1 METNSERL
9 KKNCPIFFI
18 LVLLLA
24 GCSQDRKN
32 FSESNNSDS
41 LSIFLSYANQDSVP
55 FAKRIDFN
63 DRALAILLNNDNDS
77 LDRANLFK
85 VANRYFNMNS
95 LEKYEKTSKIIVEK
109 AKAKKDTLSIGKA
122 YVYLGDFYANT
133 SKKDSA
139 FSYYSKAQKIYQKL
153 GDEKNLAG
161 VYINMAL
168 VQADQK
174 DYLGG
179 ELSAIKALNVLRE
192 TKDKGKFYEAYN
204 ILGYIS
210 NELQDYPKSLEY
222 HTKALNLAKENN
234 LNEFYQIAT
243 SLNNIG
249 NVYQN
254 QGDYKKA
261 ISNFNEAL
269 KEQNL
274 FFEKPNLYAILLDN
288 LGYSTFKINQY
299 SDLPPK
305 LFNESL
311 KIRDSLNLT
320 FGEIYSNIHLSEY
333 YAANKDSSKAKKY
346 AAEALRLAKET
357 RRDAD
362 VLMALKQIGTVEPE
376 NASVY
381 SKEYIKIND
390 SLQTAERKIKDKFA
404 RIEYE
409 TDEIIQEK
417 DKLAEQNRNM
427 LFFFGLVILIGIL
440 LFVIR
445 SQRARTKELLLKQ
458 AQQKANED
466 IYNLMLFQQNKI
478 EESRANEKI
487 RIAQELHDGI
497 LGRLFGTRLNLDS
510 LNKRQDDEAVN
521 VRNVYLS
528 ELKNI
533 EQDIRE
539 ISHDL
544 NRERSSVNNN
554 FVSIV
559 NNLIEQQESVSP
571 ANVSSSIESAINWN
585 EIENTIKI
593 NLYRILQES
602 LQNINK
608 YANANFIAIDIFRK
622 GNKLKLIV
630 KDDGVGF
637 DVKKKKKGIGLQNML
652 SRTKS
657 CNGTLDIKSKLGK
670 GTTLLISLP
679 IENNSNT
686 ELQ

>member
-1 METNSERL
+1 MLIGCT
-9 KKNCPIFFI
+9 KN
-18 LVLLLA
+18 
-24 GCSQDRKN
+24 RKD
-32 FSESNNSDS
+32 FSDSDNSDS
-41 LSIFLSYANQDSVP
+41 LAIFLSYANEDSVP
-55 FAKRIDFN
+55 FEKRLNYN
-63 DRALAILLNNDNDS
+63 DKALSIILDDDNDS
-77 LDRANLFK
+77 LSRANLFK
-85 VANRYFNMNS
+85 VANRYFNMNK
-95 LEKYEKTSKIIVEK
+95 LEKYEKTSKLIIEK
-109 AKAKKDTLSIGKA
+109 AKAKRDTASVGKA

-139 FSYYSKAQKIYQKL
+139 FSYYTKAQKIYQKL
-153 GDEKNLAG
+153 NDVKNLGG
-161 VYINMAL
+161 VYISMAL

-192 TKDKGKFYEAYN
+192 SQEKPKIYEAYN

-210 NELQDYPKSLEY
+210 NELQDYEKSLEY

-234 LNEFYQIAT
+234 LNEFFQVAT

-254 QGDYKKA
+254 QGDYESA

-269 KEQNL
+269 RAKNL
-274 FFEKPNLYAILLDN
+274 FSEKPNLYAILLDN
-288 LGYSTFKINQY
+288 LGYSTFKLSEN
-299 SDLPPK
+299 SGLPPE
-305 LFNESL
+305 LFNKSL

-333 YAANKDSSKAKKY
+333 YAANKDTSRAKKY
-346 AAEALRLAKET
+346 AQEALKLAKET
-357 RRDAD
+357 KRDAD
-362 VLMALKQIGTVEPE
+362 VLMALKQAGTVEPE

-381 SKEYIKIND
+381 SREYIKIND
-390 SLQTAERKIKDKFA
+390 SLQNAERKIKDKFA
-404 RIEYE
+404 RIEFE
-409 TDEIIQEK
+409 TNEIIQEK

-427 LFFFGLVILIGIL
+427 IFFFGLAIMIGIL

-466 IYNLMLFQQNKI
+466 IYNLMLFQQAKI
-478 EESRANEKI
+478 EEGRANEKI

-497 LGRLFGTRLNLDS
+497 LGRLFGARLNLDS
-510 LNKRQDDEAVN
+510 LNKRQDEAAID
-521 VRNVYLS
+521 VRNTYLV
-528 ELKNI
+528 ELKSI

-544 NRERSSVNNN
+544 NREKSALNNN

-559 NNLIEQQESVSP
+559 NNLIDQQENLSD
-571 ANVSSSIESAINWN
+571 ANVSFLIDPTIEW
-585 EIENTIKI
+585 EKLENTVKI

-608 YANANFIAIDIFRK
+608 YAQAENIKIEIK
-622 GNKLKLIV
+622 ISGNKLKLVV
-630 KDDGVGF
+630 KDDGNGF
-637 DVKKKKKGIGLQNML
+637 SVSKKNKGIGLQNML
-652 SRTKS
+652 SRAEA
-657 CNGTLDIKSKLGK
+657 CNGNLDIKSKPGK
-670 GTTLLISLP
+670 GTTITIAVP
-679 IENNSNT
+679 IETNIKT
-686 ELQ
+686 E

>member
-1 METNSERL
+1 MLIGCT
-9 KKNCPIFFI
+9 KN
-18 LVLLLA
+18 
-24 GCSQDRKN
+24 RKD
-32 FSESNNSDS
+32 FSDSDNSDS
-41 LSIFLSYANQDSVP
+41 LAIFLSYANEDSVP
-55 FAKRIDFN
+55 FEKRLNYN
-63 DRALAILLNNDNDS
+63 DKALSIILDNDNDS
-77 LDRANLFK
+77 LSRANLFK
-85 VANRYFNMNS
+85 VANRYFNMNK
-95 LEKYEKTSKIIVEK
+95 LEKYEKTSKLIIEK
-109 AKAKKDTLSIGKA
+109 AKAKRDTASVGKA

-139 FSYYSKAQKIYQKL
+139 FSYYTKAQKIYQKL
-153 GDEKNLAG
+153 NDVKNLGG
-161 VYINMAL
+161 VYISMAL

-192 TKDKGKFYEAYN
+192 SQEKPKIYEAYN

-210 NELQDYPKSLEY
+210 NELQDYEKSLEY

-234 LNEFYQIAT
+234 LNEFFQVAT

-254 QGDYKKA
+254 QGDYESA

-269 KEQNL
+269 RAKNL
-274 FFEKPNLYAILLDN
+274 FSEKPNLYAILLDN
-288 LGYSTFKINQY
+288 LGYSTFKLSEN
-299 SDLPPK
+299 SELPPE
-305 LFNESL
+305 LFNKSL

-333 YAANKDSSKAKKY
+333 YAANKDTSRAKKY
-346 AAEALRLAKET
+346 AQEALRLAKET
-357 RRDAD
+357 KRDAD
-362 VLMALKQIGTVEPE
+362 VLMALKQAGTVEPE

-381 SKEYIKIND
+381 SREYIKIND
-390 SLQTAERKIKDKFA
+390 SLQNAERKIKDKFA
-404 RIEYE
+404 RIEFE
-409 TDEIIQEK
+409 TNEIIQEK

-427 LFFFGLVILIGIL
+427 IFFFGLAIMIGIL

-466 IYNLMLFQQNKI
+466 IYNLMLFQQAKI
-478 EESRANEKI
+478 EEGRANEKI

-497 LGRLFGTRLNLDS
+497 LGRLFGARLNLDS
-510 LNKRQDDEAVN
+510 LNKRQDEAAID
-521 VRNVYLS
+521 VRNTYLV
-528 ELKNI
+528 ELKSI

-544 NRERSSVNNN
+544 NREKSALNNN

-559 NNLIEQQESVSP
+559 NNLIDQQENLSD
-571 ANVSSSIESAINWN
+571 ANVSFLIDPTIEW
-585 EIENTIKI
+585 EKFENTVKI

-608 YANANFIAIDIFRK
+608 YAQAENIKIEIK
-622 GNKLKLIV
+622 ISGNKLKLVV
-630 KDDGVGF
+630 KDDGNGF
-637 DVKKKKKGIGLQNML
+637 SVSKKNKGIGLQNML
-652 SRTKS
+652 SRAEA
-657 CNGTLDIKSKLGK
+657 CNGNLDIKSKPGK
-670 GTTLLISLP
+670 GTTITIAVP
-679 IENNSNT
+679 IETNIKT
-686 ELQ
+686 E

>member
-1 METNSERL
+1 L
-9 KKNCPIFFI
+9 LFGCAKN
-18 LVLLLA
+18 
-24 GCSQDRKN
+24 RKD
-32 FSESNNSDS
+32 FSDSDNSDS
-41 LSIFLSYANQDSVP
+41 LAIFLSYANEDSVP
-55 FAKRIDFN
+55 FEKRLNYN
-63 DRALAILLNNDNDS
+63 DKALSIILDNDNDS
-77 LDRANLFK
+77 LSRANLFK
-85 VANRYFNMNS
+85 VANRYFNMNK
-95 LEKYEKTSKIIVEK
+95 LEKYEKTSKLIIEK
-109 AKAKKDTLSIGKA
+109 AKAKRDTASVGKA

-139 FSYYSKAQKIYQKL
+139 FSYYTKAQKIYQKL
-153 GDEKNLAG
+153 NDVKNLGG
-161 VYINMAL
+161 VYISMAL

-192 TKDKGKFYEAYN
+192 SQEKPKIYEAYN

-210 NELQDYPKSLEY
+210 NELQDYEKSLEY

-234 LNEFYQIAT
+234 LNEFFQVAT

-254 QGDYKKA
+254 QGDYESA

-269 KEQNL
+269 RAKNL
-274 FFEKPNLYAILLDN
+274 FSEKPNLYAILLDN
-288 LGYSTFKINQY
+288 LGYSTFKLSEN
-299 SDLPPK
+299 SELPPE
-305 LFNESL
+305 LFNKSL

-333 YAANKDSSKAKKY
+333 YAANKDTSRAKKY
-346 AAEALRLAKET
+346 AQEALRLAKET
-357 RRDAD
+357 KRDAD
-362 VLMALKQIGTVEPE
+362 VLMALKQAGTVEPE

-381 SKEYIKIND
+381 SREYIKIND
-390 SLQTAERKIKDKFA
+390 SLQNAERKIKDKFA
-404 RIEYE
+404 RIEFE
-409 TDEIIQEK
+409 TNEIIQEK

-427 LFFFGLVILIGIL
+427 IFFFGLAIMIGIL

-466 IYNLMLFQQNKI
+466 IYNLMLFQQAKI
-478 EESRANEKI
+478 EEGRANEKI

-497 LGRLFGTRLNLDS
+497 LGRLFGARLNLDS
-510 LNKRQDDEAVN
+510 LNKRQDEAAID
-521 VRNVYLS
+521 VRNTYLV
-528 ELKNI
+528 ELKSI

-544 NRERSSVNNN
+544 NREKSALNNN

-559 NNLIEQQESVSP
+559 NNLIDQQENLSD
-571 ANVSSSIESAINWN
+571 ANVSFLIDPTIEW
-585 EIENTIKI
+585 EKLENTVKI

-608 YANANFIAIDIFRK
+608 YAQAENIKIEIK
-622 GNKLKLIV
+622 ISGNKLKLVV
-630 KDDGVGF
+630 KDDGNGF
-637 DVKKKKKGIGLQNML
+637 SVSKKNKGIGLQNML
-652 SRTKS
+652 SRAEA
-657 CNGTLDIKSKLGK
+657 CNGNFDIKSKPGK
-670 GTTLLISLP
+670 GTTITITVP
-679 IENNSNT
+679 IETNIKT
-686 ELQ
+686 E

>member
-1 METNSERL
+1 MLIGCT
-9 KKNCPIFFI
+9 KN
-18 LVLLLA
+18 
-24 GCSQDRKN
+24 RKD
-32 FSESNNSDS
+32 FSDSDNSDS
-41 LSIFLSYANQDSVP
+41 LAIFLSYANEDSVP
-55 FAKRIDFN
+55 FEKRLNYN
-63 DRALAILLNNDNDS
+63 DKALSIILDDDNDS
-77 LDRANLFK
+77 LSRANLFK
-85 VANRYFNMNS
+85 VANRYFNMNK
-95 LEKYEKTSKIIVEK
+95 LEKYEKTSKLIIEK
-109 AKAKKDTLSIGKA
+109 AKAKRDTASVGKA

-139 FSYYSKAQKIYQKL
+139 FSYYTKAQKIYQKL
-153 GDEKNLAG
+153 NDVKNLGG
-161 VYINMAL
+161 VYISMAL

-192 TKDKGKFYEAYN
+192 SQEKPKIYEAYN

-210 NELQDYPKSLEY
+210 NELQDYEKSLEY

-234 LNEFYQIAT
+234 LNEFFQVAT

-254 QGDYKKA
+254 QGDYESA

-269 KEQNL
+269 RAKNL
-274 FFEKPNLYAILLDN
+274 FSEKPNLYAILLDN
-288 LGYSTFKINQY
+288 LGYSTFKLSEN
-299 SDLPPK
+299 SELPPE
-305 LFNESL
+305 LFNKSL

-333 YAANKDSSKAKKY
+333 YAANNDTSRAKKY
-346 AAEALRLAKET
+346 AQEALRLAKET
-357 RRDAD
+357 KRDAD
-362 VLMALKQIGTVEPE
+362 VLMALKQAGTVEPE

-381 SKEYIKIND
+381 SREYIKIND
-390 SLQTAERKIKDKFA
+390 SLQNAERKIKDKFA
-404 RIEYE
+404 RIEFE
-409 TDEIIQEK
+409 TNEIIQEK

-427 LFFFGLVILIGIL
+427 IFFFGLAIMIGIL

-466 IYNLMLFQQNKI
+466 IYNLMLFQQAKI
-478 EESRANEKI
+478 EEGRANEKI

-497 LGRLFGTRLNLDS
+497 LGRLFGARLNLDS
-510 LNKRQDDEAVN
+510 LNKRQDEAAID
-521 VRNVYLS
+521 VRNTYLV
-528 ELKNI
+528 ELKSI

-544 NRERSSVNNN
+544 NREKSALNNN

-559 NNLIEQQESVSP
+559 NNLIDQQENLSD
-571 ANVSSSIESAINWN
+571 ANVSFLIDPTIEW
-585 EIENTIKI
+585 EKFENTVKI

-608 YANANFIAIDIFRK
+608 YAQAENIKIEIK
-622 GNKLKLIV
+622 ISGNKLKLVV
-630 KDDGVGF
+630 KDDGNGF
-637 DVKKKKKGIGLQNML
+637 SVSKKNKGIGLQNML
-652 SRTKS
+652 SRAEA
-657 CNGTLDIKSKLGK
+657 CNGNLDIKSKPGK
-670 GTTLLISLP
+670 GTTITIAVP
-679 IENNSNT
+679 IETNIKT
-686 ELQ
+686 E